1 MEKNFKKIPL
11 FNIHEMLGARFE
23 EFAGFL
29 MPIYYTSIKDEHLA
43 VRERV
48 GIFDVS
54 HMGEIRIKGGNAKK
68 FADYILTNNIEKT
81 DYKDVK
87 YTVMLNERGGIV
99 DDLFSYTINDD
110 EILLVVN
117 ASNIEK
123 DYNHIKKYLWD
134 GINLIN
140 ESDNIVEFAI
150 QGPKAQELLQNFTN
164 FDLNEIKYFK
174 FDYIDIFKEK
184 LLISRT
190 GYTGEDGF
198 EIYMNKDIGEKIFYE
213 IIDKGKDFDIR
224 VCGLGARD
232 SLRFEVCYWLY
243 GNDIDE
249 SINPFESGQKFLV
262 DMNKEN
268 FLGKEALK
276 KIVEEGVKRKFVGIQ
291 TEGGIA
297 RHGFKILNKQKEE
310 IGFVTSGNYSF
321 VLNKSFALGYVNLPH
336 GEIGEDLILTDR
348 KREISGKIVKKP
360 FLKPRVK
367 KEE

>member
-1 MEKNFKKIPL
+1 
-11 FNIHEMLGARFE
+11 
-23 EFAGFL
+23 
-29 MPIYYTSIKDEHLA
+29 
-43 VRERV
+43 
-48 GIFDVS
+48 
-54 HMGEIRIKGGNAKK
+54 
-68 FADYILTNNIEKT
+68 
-81 DYKDVK
+81 
-87 YTVMLNERGGIV
+87 
-99 DDLFSYTINDD
+99 
-110 EILLVVN
+110 
-117 ASNIEK
+117 
-123 DYNHIKKYLWD
+123 
-134 GINLIN
+134 
-140 ESDNIVEFAI
+140 
-150 QGPKAQELLQNFTN
+150 
-164 FDLNEIKYFK
+164 
-174 FDYIDIFKEK
+174 
-184 LLISRT
+184 
-190 GYTGEDGF
+190 
-198 EIYMNKDIGEKIFYE
+198 MNKDIGEKIFYE